1 MQTST
6 LLAIAA
12 AVTLGLVGTIVIS
25 EKDPRPAENVEIAS
39 TEPAPAAYVPAP
51 LETCPAQLPAK
62 YADHARAAGPLVVV
76 YKSLY
81 LVGVYDAGTLS
92 ADNGA
97 PLCFPVAMGMKPWG
111 AKTSEDNQSTPEGW
125 YRTASKQDVGQ
136 TSFYRGFLLNYPNAD
151 DVARAF
157 DRGIVDAP
165 TERRLLADIAAGRTP
180 SQSTK
185 MGGDVMIHGEG
196 AAVPDWTAG
205 CVAMK
210 NDHMDVFFRHVR
222 KGEEV
227 LVTPWTERYATA
239 EDGSLLVTSVEP
251 PAGRAASIV
260 VPYDSTRF
268 DWEPG
273 VRFARL
279 EWTGRGSVKIQPILA
294 SP

>member
-25 EKDPRPAENVEIAS
+25 EKDPRSAENVEIAS
-39 TEPAPAAYVPAP
+39 TEPAPVVFVPAP
-51 LETCPAQLPAK
+51 LETCPARLPAK
-62 YADHARAAGPLVVV
+62 YAADARASGPLVVV

-81 LVGVYDAGTLS
+81 MVGVYDAGTLS
-92 ADNGA
+92 VDDGVA
-97 PLCFPVAMGMKPWG
+97 LCFPVAMGMKPWG

-136 TSFYRGFLLNYPNAD
+136 TAFYRGFLLNYPNAD
-151 DVARAF
+151 DVERAF
-157 DRGIVDAP
+157 GLGVIEASTRKG
-165 TERRLLADIAAGRTP
+165 LLADIAAGRTP
-180 SQSTK
+180 SQKTK
-185 MGGDVMIHGEG
+185 MGGDVMIHGAG
-196 AAVPDWTAG
+196 AASPDWTAG
-205 CVAMK
+205 CVAVR
-210 NDHMDVFFRHVR
+210 NAHMDVLFRHVR
-222 KGEEV
+222 RGEDV

-239 EDGSLLVTSVEP
+239 EDGSLLVASVDL

-260 VPYDSTRF
+260 VPYDSVRF

>member
-1 MQTST
+1 MHTST
-6 LLAIAA
+6 LLTIAA
-12 AVTLGLVGTIVIS
+12 AVTLGLVMAIIGS
-25 EKDPRPAENVEIAS
+25 EKAPRVAEVVETVPA
-39 TEPAPAAYVPAP
+39 EPAPVAFVPAP
-51 LETCPAQLPAK
+51 LETCPERLPAK
-62 YADHARAAGPLVVV
+62 YVDDARASVALVVV

-81 LVGVYDAGTLS
+81 LLGVYESGMLS
-92 ADNGA
+92 TDDE

-151 DVARAF
+151 DVARAI
-157 DRGIVDAP
+157 DRGVIDAP
-165 TERRLLADIAAGRTP
+165 TKKRLLADISAGRTP

-196 AAVPDWTAG
+196 AASPDWTAG
-205 CVAMK
+205 CVAVK
-210 NDHMDVFFRHVR
+210 NDHMDALFRHVR
-222 KGEEV
+222 KGQNV

-239 EDGSLLVTSVEP
+239 ADGSLLVTSVDP

-268 DWEPG
+268 DWQPG

-279 EWTGRGSVKIQPILA
+279 EWTGRGSASIQPILA

>member
-6 LLAIAA
+6 LLATVA

-25 EKDPRPAENVEIAS
+25 EKNPRNAENVEIAS
-39 TEPAPAAYVPAP
+39 TEPAPAAYVPEP

-62 YADHARAAGPLVVV
+62 YAADERAAGPLVVV

-81 LVGVYDAGTLS
+81 MVGVYDAGTLS
-92 ADNGA
+92 AEDGVA
-97 PLCFPVAMGMKPWG
+97 LCFPVAMGMKPWG
-111 AKTSEDNQSTPEGW
+111 AKTSEDNRSTPEGW

-136 TSFYRGFLLNYPNAD
+136 TAFYRGFLLNYPNAD

-157 DRGIVDAP
+157 DRGIVDAA
-165 TERRLLADIAAGRTP
+165 TRKRLLADIAAGLTP
-180 SQSTK
+180 SQRTK
-185 MGGDVMIHGEG
+185 MGGDVMIHGSG
-196 AAVPDWTAG
+196 AASPDWTAG
-205 CVAMK
+205 CVAVK
-210 NDHMDVFFRHVR
+210 NANMDVLFRHVR

-239 EDGSLLVTSVEP
+239 EDGSLLVTSVDL

-279 EWTGRGSVKIQPILA
+279 EWTGRGSVKIQLLPA